1 MSCFTASAKGKKVC
15 SLLLILS
22 PQGAIAEERGASAL
36 QGAGTSQRVLVT
48 LKEEGLADAV
58 FDVLFTQA
66 LTQP

>member
-1 MSCFTASAKGKKVC
+1 MC

-22 PQGAIAEERGASAL
+22 PQGGIAEEGGASAL
-36 QGAGTSQRVLVT
+36 QAAGTSQRVLVT
-48 LKEEGLADAV
+48 LKEGLADAV

>member
-1 MSCFTASAKGKKVC
+1 M
-15 SLLLILS
+15 LLILS
-22 PQGAIAEERGASAL
+22 PQGGIAEERGASAL
-36 QGAGTSQRVLVT
+36 QGASTSQRVLVT

>member
-1 MSCFTASAKGKKVC
+1 M
-15 SLLLILS
+15 LLILS
-22 PQGAIAEERGASAL
+22 PQGGRIAEERGASAL